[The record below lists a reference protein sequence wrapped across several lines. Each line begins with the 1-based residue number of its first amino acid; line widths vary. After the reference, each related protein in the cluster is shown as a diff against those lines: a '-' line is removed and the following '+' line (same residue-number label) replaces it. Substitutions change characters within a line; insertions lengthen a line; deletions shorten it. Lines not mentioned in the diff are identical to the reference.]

1 MIENRDQGARHE
13 AADTITMGMGA
24 VMPPEDGK
32 LRAEGPEPPA
42 DTAPSMR
49 IGRYAVARELGR
61 GGMGIVYEATDPAIG
76 RRVAIKVI
84 NLQFLTGAGEAQ
96 LLRERLFREARSAGL
111 LSHSGIV
118 VVYDVGEDR
127 EMAFIAMEFVDGPS
141 LQQVQQSGRKLQ
153 PAQVVD
159 ILRQIAAA
167 LDYAHQNGVVH
178 RDIKPPN
185 IMLHKGTQ
193 VKIADFG
200 IAKITTAP
208 KFTVTGMVMGTP
220 AYMSPEQIEGH
231 EVDGRSDQFSLA
243 VMAYELLTGAG
254 PFPSGTYASMVH
266 SIVYGQRPSAHAANA
281 VLPAAVDPVLA
292 RGMAALPENRFATCT
307 ELVSALETA
316 LRDTAPTVA
325 PPSPA
330 PAPPPPRADRRLTT
344 MLAGLVLL
352 LVALA
357 GVAGYRYWPM
367 IRNLAGLQAQEVQ
380 PPVGRPS
387 GGIATGT
394 PAPPVQSRAT
404 KESEAQ
410 PPVVEANPP
419 PSASGETPP
428 KLGTASGAGPA
439 QAEKKTTARAEA
451 ATHPVVT
458 PAPPSTAV
466 VSQPVVRV
474 LLPTS
479 ATSLVKAERAWTD
492 TGIDLRASDT
502 ASIVADG
509 TIHVSAERH
518 IGTQKP
524 GGFRPN
530 CDYSRKLFGEPPGRV
545 PAPQLNCWSLIGRVG
560 AGGTIFGIGMQGTVP
575 PGSAGR
581 LFLGVNDD
589 HFTDNS
595 GFWTTTISVVHH

>member
-1 MIENRDQGARHE
+1 ME
-13 AADTITMGMGA
+13 MGTA
-24 VMPPEDGK
+24 MPPEDGK
-32 LRAEGPEPPA
+32 LHADGLEPPA
-42 DTAPSMR
+42 DTSASMR
-49 IGRYAVARELGR
+49 IGRYVVARELGR

-141 LQQVQQSGRKLQ
+141 LQQVQQSGRKLE
-153 PAQVVD
+153 PAEVVD
-159 ILRQIAAA
+159 ILRQIAVA

-185 IMLHKGTQ
+185 IMLHKGSQ

-200 IAKITTAP
+200 IAKIATAP

-220 AYMSPEQIEGH
+220 AYMSPEQIEGR

-243 VMAYELLTGAG
+243 VVAYELLAGVG

-281 VLPAAVDPVLA
+281 LLPAAVDPVMA
-292 RGMAALPENRFATCT
+292 RGMAALAENRFGNCT
-307 ELVSALETA
+307 EFVAALETA
-316 LRDTAPTVA
+316 LRDVA
-325 PPSPA
+325 PKVAAPSPA
-330 PAPPPPRADRRLTT
+330 PAPPPRADRRLTV
-344 MLAGLVLL
+344 MLAGLIL
-352 LVALA
+352 LVLALA

-367 IRNLAGLQAQEVQ
+367 IRNLAGPQEQ
-380 PPVGRPS
+380 
-387 GGIATGT
+387 
-394 PAPPVQSRAT
+394 
-404 KESEAQ
+404 EAQ
-410 PPVVEANPP
+410 PPVGSPSGSAAIGTPAAPIQPQEPKKASEATTPAAQADSHLPARNEAAPKPVP
-419 PSASGETPP
+419 PS
-428 KLGTASGAGPA
+428 GTGAVL
-439 QAEKKTTARAEA
+439 AEKKSAAHAEGA
-451 ATHPVVT
+451 VHPVEP
-458 PAPPSTAV
+458 PAPPPAEI
-466 VSQPVVRV
+466 VSRPVARV
-474 LLPTS
+474 LPPFK
-479 ATSLVKAERAWTD
+479 ATLIVKAEKAWTD

-502 ASIVADG
+502 AAIVADG
-509 TIHVSAERH
+509 KILVTGDRR
-518 IGTQKP
+518 IGIQQP
-524 GGFRPN
+524 GGFSPN
-530 CDYSRKLFGEPPGRV
+530 CSRPRELFHQPAGPV
-545 PAPQLNCWSLIGRVG
+545 PAPQLNCWSLIGHVG
-560 AGGTIFGIGMQGTVP
+560 ASGTVFEIGKQGTVP

-595 GFWTTTISVVHH
+595 GFWSTTITVEHH